1 MDYAKQLR
9 TVDYAQKKLEF
20 KRMSI
25 IEKASKSDNPDD
37 LIAAATAVQ
46 KIQQA
51 KASPGKAFFID
62 PLDFNANLGYKD
74 KAYSLTYTTLKRM
87 ASTPIINA
95 IIKTRKNQIADFA
108 EPQADRYS
116 TGFAIRK
123 KAKNGVDSKMDEKDK
138 KIANAITDFI
148 LNCGSENSWTND
160 DFDTFIRKIVDD
172 SLTYD
177 QMTFECI
184 RNRRG
189 KLERFVA
196 VDASTFRMADTAF
209 HEDYKNSFFNN
220 RGADSWYRIPE
231 EHRKEVNGYLP
242 QYVQI
247 YQNAVVN
254 EFYPWE
260 LCFAVRNPTTS
271 IYSNGYGVSELEELI
286 NVVTSMLW
294 GDEYNRRFFS
304 QGSAPKG
311 LLRVKGGMSESAL
324 QQFKQQWQAMIS
336 GVMQSW
342 KTPVVE
348 ADVDWIDLQRSNRD
362 MEYSAWMEYLIKQAC
377 AIYSIDPSEI
387 GWDISRSGGN
397 SGLFE
402 KSEAER
408 IQNSKDKGLYPI
420 LKFIQ
425 RKINKYIVEQI
436 NPEFE
441 FVFMGL
447 NGMTI
452 EQELDMDIKKL
463 NAFQTLNETREKWD
477 LPAIKETG
485 DIVENSIF
493 WQAQSAKQQQE
504 MQAQQQQMG
513 GGFGGDDQGGGEDD
527 WGGYDDEEGGEQDEE
542 NYNPFESY
550 ADEDEEGDE
559 TSDEEETEDE
569 EPEEDENE
577 GNSDEEENE
586 EEDEEPE
593 EDESE
598 EDEETDEEDNDEDDE
613 DTENDESE
621 DENEE
626 EDNKK
631 RKNKNPFVKAFEDF
645 LAKEEQELN
654 K

>member
-1 MDYAKQLR
+1 MDYAKQLK
-9 TVDYAQKKLEF
+9 TVDYAQRKLEI

-25 IEKASKSDNPDD
+25 IEKAAKSDNPEDI
-37 LIAAATAVQ
+37 IAASNAVS
-46 KIQQA
+46 KIQ
-51 KASPGKAFFID
+51 KANFTPAKAFFID

-87 ASTPIINA
+87 AGTPIINA

-116 TGFAIRK
+116 TGFVIRK

-138 KIANAITDFI
+138 KVANAITDFI
-148 LNCGSENSWTND
+148 LNCGSETSWVND

-209 HEDYKNSFFNN
+209 QEDYKNAFFNN
-220 RGADSWYRIPE
+220 RGVNNWNSQGDLV
-231 EHRKEVNGYLP
+231 RKEINGYLP

-254 EFYPWE
+254 DFYPWE
-260 LCFAVRNPTTS
+260 LCFAVRNPSTS

-286 NVVTSMLW
+286 NVITSMLW

-336 GVMQSW
+336 GVMNSW

-348 ADVDWIDLQRSNRD
+348 ADVDWIDLQKNNRD
-362 MEYSAWMEYLIKQAC
+362 MEYSSWMEYLIKLAC

-397 SGLFE
+397 GGLFE

-408 IQNSKDKGLYPI
+408 IQNSKDKGLYPM

-441 FVFMGL
+441 FVFMGM

-452 EQELDMDIKKL
+452 EQELEMDIKKL
-463 NAFQTLNETREKWD
+463 NSFQTLNETREKWD

-485 DIVENSIF
+485 DIIENSVY
-493 WQAQSAKQQQE
+493 WQAESAKQQREQQE
-504 MQAQQQQMG
+504 QQQQMQMQMG
-513 GGFGGDDQGGGEDD
+513 GGYGEEGGDQG
-527 WGGYDDEEGGEQDEE
+527 WGDYDDEEGGGEE
-542 NYNPFESY
+542 EDYNPFDEY
-550 ADEDEEGDE
+550 AEG
-559 TSDEEETEDE
+559 
-569 EPEEDENE
+569 EEDE
-577 GNSDEEENE
+577 G
-586 EEDEEPE
+586 
-593 EDESE
+593 
-598 EDEETDEEDNDEDDE
+598 EETDE
-613 DTENDESE
+613 DTEKSE
-621 DENEE
+621 TNA
-626 EDNKK
+626 
-631 RKNKNPFVKAFEDF
+631 FVKAFEDF
-645 LAKEEQELN
+645 LAKEEQEIN
-654 K
+654 D

>member
-1 MDYAKQLR
+1 MDYAKQLK
-9 TVDYAQKKLEF
+9 TVDYAQRKLEI

-25 IEKASKSDNPDD
+25 IEKAAKSDNPEDI
-37 LIAAATAVQ
+37 IAASNAVS
-46 KIQQA
+46 KIQ
-51 KASPGKAFFID
+51 KANFTPAKAFFID

-87 ASTPIINA
+87 AGTPIINA

-116 TGFAIRK
+116 TGFVIRK
-123 KAKNGVDSKMDEKDK
+123 KAKNGVDSRMDKKDK
-138 KIANAITDFI
+138 KVANAISDFI
-148 LNCGSENSWTND
+148 LNCGSETSWVND

-189 KLERFVA
+189 KLERFIA

-209 HEDYKNSFFNN
+209 QEDYKNTFFNN
-220 RGADSWYRIPE
+220 RGASNWNSQGDLI
-231 EHRKEVNGYLP
+231 RKEVNGYLP

-254 EFYPWE
+254 DFYPWE
-260 LCFAVRNPTTS
+260 LCFAVRNPSTS

-286 NVVTSMLW
+286 NVITSMLW

-324 QQFKQQWQAMIS
+324 QQFKQQWQAMIN
-336 GVMQSW
+336 GVVNSW

-348 ADVDWIDLQRSNRD
+348 ADVDWIDLQKNNRD
-362 MEYSAWMEYLIKQAC
+362 MEYSSWMEYLIKLAC

-408 IQNSKDKGLYPI
+408 IQNSKDKGLYPM

-441 FVFMGL
+441 FVFMGM

-452 EQELDMDIKKL
+452 EQELEMDIKKL
-463 NAFQTLNETREKWD
+463 NSFQTLNETREKWD

-485 DIVENSIF
+485 DIIENSVY
-493 WQAQSAKQQQE
+493 WQAESAKQQREQQE
-504 MQAQQQQMG
+504 QQQQMQMQMG
-513 GGFGGDDQGGGEDD
+513 GGYGDEGEGDQG
-527 WGGYDDEEGGEQDEE
+527 WGGYGDDEEGGEED
-542 NYNPFESY
+542 YNPFDEY
-550 ADEDEEGDE
+550 AEEEGEEESNESEDD
-559 TSDEEETEDE
+559 DEEET
-569 EPEEDENE
+569 
-577 GNSDEEENE
+577 
-586 EEDEEPE
+586 
-593 EDESE
+593 
-598 EDEETDEEDNDEDDE
+598 DE
-613 DTENDESE
+613 DTEKSE
-621 DENEE
+621 TNA
-626 EDNKK
+626 
-631 RKNKNPFVKAFEDF
+631 FVKAFEDF
-645 LAKEEQELN
+645 LAKEEQEIN
-654 K
+654 D

>member
-1 MDYAKQLR
+1 MNYANQLK
-9 TVDYAQKKLEF
+9 TVEYAQAKLEM

-25 IEKASKSDNPDD
+25 LEKAIKSDSPDD
-37 LIAAATAVQ
+37 LIAASKAIS
-46 KIQQA
+46 KMN
-51 KASPGKAFFID
+51 KASDSPAKAFFID
-62 PLDFNANLGYKD
+62 PLQFNANLGYKD
-74 KAYSLTYTTLKRM
+74 KTFSLSYTTLRRM

-116 TGFAIRK
+116 TGFIVRK
-123 KAKNGVDSKMDEKDK
+123 KAKNGIEAKMDEKDK
-138 KIANAITDFI
+138 KIANAITDFL

-189 KLERFVA
+189 KLERFMA
-196 VDASTFRMADTAF
+196 TDASTFRVAESAF
-209 HEDYKNSFFNN
+209 DEDYNNRFFTN
-220 RGADSWYRIPE
+220 RGADAWYKRPADKS
-231 EHRKEVNGYLP
+231 KEVNGYLP

-271 IYSNGYGVSELEELI
+271 IYANGYGVSELEELI

-311 LLRVKGGMSESAL
+311 LIRVKGGMSESAI
-324 QQFKQQWQAMIS
+324 QQFKQQWQAMIN
-336 GVMQSW
+336 GVMNSW
-342 KTPVVE
+342 KTPVVQ
-348 ADVDWIDLQRSNRD
+348 ADVDWIDLQKNNRD
-362 MEYSAWMEYLIKQAC
+362 MEYSSWMEYLIKLAC

-387 GWDISRSGGN
+387 GWDISRSSGN
-397 SGLFE
+397 GGLFE

-408 IQNSKDKGLYPI
+408 IQNSKDKGLYPM

-436 NPEFE
+436 NPDFE
-441 FVFMGL
+441 FAFMGL

-463 NAFQTLNETREKWD
+463 SNFATLNETRQKYD
-477 LPAIKETG
+477 LPPIKDYG
-485 DIVENSIF
+485 DIVENSVF
-493 WQAQSAKQQQE
+493 WQAMQAKQNQE
-504 MQAQQQQMG
+504 QQQQMSA
-513 GGFGGDDQGGGEDD
+513 
-527 WGGYDDEEGGEQDEE
+527 
-542 NYNPFESY
+542 N
-550 ADEDEEGDE
+550 
-559 TSDEEETEDE
+559 SDEEDYDE
-569 EPEEDENE
+569 YDEDENE
-577 GNSDEEENE
+577 QENPFDAYDEEEGSE
-586 EEDEEPE
+586 EEEYNNDENS
-593 EDESE
+593 DSE
-598 EDEETDEEDNDEDDE
+598 EKA
-613 DTENDESE
+613 ES
-621 DENEE
+621 NI
-626 EDNKK
+626 
-631 RKNKNPFVKAFEDF
+631 FVKAFDNF
-645 LAKEEQELN
+645 LKQERKSLMIKN
-654 K
+654 N

>member
-1 MDYAKQLR
+1 MDYAKQLK
-9 TVDYAQKKLEF
+9 TVDYAQRKLEI

-25 IEKASKSDNPDD
+25 IEKAAKSDNPEDI
-37 LIAAATAVQ
+37 IAASNAVS
-46 KIQQA
+46 KIQ
-51 KASPGKAFFID
+51 KANFTPAKAFFID

-87 ASTPIINA
+87 AGTPIINA

-116 TGFAIRK
+116 TGFVIRK
-123 KAKNGVDSKMDEKDK
+123 KAKNGVDSRMDEKDK
-138 KIANAITDFI
+138 KVANAITDFI
-148 LNCGSENSWTND
+148 LNCGSETSWVND

-209 HEDYKNSFFNN
+209 QEDYKNAFFNN
-220 RGADSWYRIPE
+220 RGASNWNSHGDLV
-231 EHRKEVNGYLP
+231 RKEVNGYLP

-254 EFYPWE
+254 DFYPWE
-260 LCFAVRNPTTS
+260 LCFAVRNPSTS

-286 NVVTSMLW
+286 NVITSMLW

-311 LLRVKGGMSESAL
+311 LLRVRGGMSESAL
-324 QQFKQQWQAMIS
+324 QQFKQQWQAMIN
-336 GVMQSW
+336 GVMNSW

-348 ADVDWIDLQRSNRD
+348 ADVDWIDLQKNNKD
-362 MEYSAWMEYLIKQAC
+362 MEYSSWMEYLIKLAC

-408 IQNSKDKGLYPI
+408 IQNSKDKGLYPM

-441 FVFMGL
+441 FVFMGM

-452 EQELDMDIKKL
+452 EQELEMDIKKL
-463 NAFQTLNETREKWD
+463 NSFQTLNETREKWD
-477 LPAIKETG
+477 LPTIKETG
-485 DIVENSIF
+485 DIIENSVY
-493 WQAQSAKQQQE
+493 WQAESAKQQREQQE
-504 MQAQQQQMG
+504 QQQQMQMQMG
-513 GGFGGDDQGGGEDD
+513 GGYGDEGEGGQD
-527 WGGYDDEEGGEQDEE
+527 WGGYGGDEGEYGEEGGEEGD
-542 NYNPFESY
+542 YNPFDEYAESDEGEDDNESDEE
-550 ADEDEEGDE
+550 DEDE
-559 TSDEEETEDE
+559 S
-569 EPEEDENE
+569 
-577 GNSDEEENE
+577 
-586 EEDEEPE
+586 
-593 EDESE
+593 
-598 EDEETDEEDNDEDDE
+598 EDDE
-613 DTENDESE
+613 DTEKSE
-621 DENEE
+621 TNA
-626 EDNKK
+626 
-631 RKNKNPFVKAFEDF
+631 FVKAFEDF
-645 LAKEEQELN
+645 LAKEEQEIN
-654 K
+654 D